1 MINIKCNK
9 KLKYLESYYN
19 NLLNEVVKTFNIT
32 NEIEINVEFVS
43 RLAIK
48 KLNKQFRNI
57 NKVTDVL
64 SFPTLELKMP
74 LENMLLKQNFVDDI
88 NPETNNIM
96 LGDIYICFNRVK
108 KQAKEYGHSVLRESC
123 YLFLHGVLHLLGFD
137 HIKEEDKTEMRKY
150 EELVLNNLDIQRN
163 K

>member
-43 RLAIK
+43 KLAIK

-150 EELVLNNLDIQRN
+150 EELVLNNLDIQRT

>member
-43 RLAIK
+43 KLAIK

-96 LGDIYICFNRVK
+96 LGDIYICFNKVK

-150 EELVLNNLDIQRN
+150 EELVLNNLDIQRT